1 MLNRTTGVLD
11 ADTED
16 LVTSVIGCALRV
28 HKELGP
34 GYLEAIYHDAMAI
47 ELELSGLAYARE
59 VFTPIQYRRR
69 HLRGHRLDLVVERR
83 VVVELKSVDRLAPIH
98 KSQML
103 TYLRLTGRAVGLLI
117 NFNEQVLKDGVRRVI
132 NPPLAKGRTG

>member
-83 VVVELKSVDRLAPIH
+83 VVVELKAVERLEAIH
-98 KSQML
+98 TSQVVS
-103 TYLRLTGRAVGLLI
+103 YLKAANLKIGLLM
-117 NFNEQVLKDGVRRVI
+117 NFNTPALKSALKRVVL
-132 NPPLAKGRTG
+132 